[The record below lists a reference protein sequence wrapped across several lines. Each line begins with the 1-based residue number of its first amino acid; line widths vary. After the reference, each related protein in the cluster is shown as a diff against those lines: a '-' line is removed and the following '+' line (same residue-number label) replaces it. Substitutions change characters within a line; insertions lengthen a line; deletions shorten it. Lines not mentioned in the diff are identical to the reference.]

1 MKQYQQHKKHKRLEV
16 ICPKCASFKT
26 KVYGTRKGL
35 TNIRFR
41 ECLECKYKFL
51 TKEILTEDLLSK
63 EYIDYL
69 EDIQEI
75 SQTER
80 LKNQKIE

>member
-1 MKQYQQHKKHKRLEV
+1 M
-16 ICPKCASFKT
+16 ICPNCSSFKT

-63 EYIDYL
+63 GYIDYL

-80 LKNQKIE
+80 HKNQKIE